1 MGGAT
6 YNGKIIDHLHTLLI
20 NNNYN
25 RTLTILTNNSHSI
38 HPQSGKSLVQN
49 TKKKDIMEGKLQDSL
64 SREQHVSTCLEN
76 ERAIGGVLNGAK
88 TGGVLNGREN
98 GRGLDK
104 GVV

>member
-6 YNGKIIDHLHTLLI
+6 YNCKIIDHLHTLLI

-25 RTLTILTNNSHSI
+25 RTLTILTNDSHSI
-38 HPQSGKSLVQN
+38 QPQSKSLVQN
-49 TKKKDIMEGKLQDSL
+49 TKKKDIMDGKLQDSL

-88 TGGVLNGREN
+88 IGGVFNGREN

-104 GVV
+104 GAV